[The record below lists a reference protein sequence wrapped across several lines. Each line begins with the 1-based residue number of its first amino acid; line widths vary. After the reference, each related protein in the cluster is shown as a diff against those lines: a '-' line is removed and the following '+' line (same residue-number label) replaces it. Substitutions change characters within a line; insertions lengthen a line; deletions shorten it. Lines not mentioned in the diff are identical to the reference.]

1 MKTVEVTLVNKLG
14 MHARPSAKVAQTAT
28 QFKSQVWMKRN
39 GRKINA
45 KSIMGVMMLAAPLG
59 AKIEVEVD
67 GADEDAAIEALTQ
80 LFASG
85 FGEELA

>member
-1 MKTVEVTLVNKLG
+1 
-14 MHARPSAKVAQTAT
+14 
-28 QFKSQVWMKRN
+28 
-39 GRKINA
+39 
-45 KSIMGVMMLAAPLG
+45 MMLAAPLG

-67 GADEDAAIEALTQ
+67 GVDEDAAMDALTQ